1 MLGRCAFDI
10 SCSRVDRVIKT
21 MTGFM
26 LLYAFGER
34 SASLSNVERITI
46 STGNFIYDVL
56 LLLGWGRSF
65 RMGQNRSQGV
75 S

>member
-1 MLGRCAFDI
+1 MFGRCTFNI
-10 SCSRVDRVIKT
+10 SCSRVIKVIKT

-46 STGNFIYDVL
+46 STGNSIYDVL
-56 LLLGWGRSF
+56 LLLSWGRSF